1 MTIMILFCA
10 ISFGGI
16 GLILGDT
23 FAQVVYLEKNA
34 FIVLIMASL
43 SFAWPM
49 IFLLRNPNHVHKCT
63 FLFINGWKWFYAT
76 FCYP

>member
-1 MTIMILFCA
+1 MVPFDKPKGNDYYDLNSLFCA

-23 FAQVVYLEKNA
+23 FAQVVYLIFFA

-43 SFAWPM
+43 TFA
-49 IFLLRNPNHVHKCT
+49 
-63 FLFINGWKWFYAT
+63 
-76 FCYP
+76 

>member
-1 MTIMILFCA
+1 
-10 ISFGGI
+10 
-16 GLILGDT
+16 
-23 FAQVVYLEKNA
+23 VVYLEKNA

>member
-43 SFAWPM
+43 SFA
-49 IFLLRNPNHVHKCT
+49 
-63 FLFINGWKWFYAT
+63 
-76 FCYP
+76 